1 MSALQA
7 KAEKE
12 FRKDIQ
18 TKTMQ
23 NKSAKRKSILAA
35 AITLGLSLPGAA
47 GCGAKEASGE
57 PDRQCLPQS
66 LQTLSYEE
74 HLDISVGYW
83 NIDGMAKAIQPDD
96 MTRYIEELFN
106 ITLHPTSVTWSN
118 YKERY
123 QILSATDSLP
133 DLFAT
138 LTLSSTDNND
148 SATFTDMIETGS
160 IRALPKD
167 LSAYPALCNV
177 LESIS
182 FTQYGDGQY
191 YAIPRISFLDPVLG
205 STDAA
210 MIVRR
215 DWMDNLG
222 LQDPENL
229 DEFVALMAAFANNDP
244 DGNGFDDTIGYN
256 VNFLNALGKWVI
268 LGIAPGCNV
277 YTWVEEDGRFVPSWT
292 TEAFRD
298 VVSTY

>member
-1 MSALQA
+1 
-7 KAEKE
+7 
-12 FRKDIQ
+12 
-18 TKTMQ
+18 
-23 NKSAKRKSILAA
+23 
-35 AITLGLSLPGAA
+35 
-47 GCGAKEASGE
+47 
-57 PDRQCLPQS
+57 
-66 LQTLSYEE
+66 
-74 HLDISVGYW
+74 
-83 NIDGMAKAIQPDD
+83 MAKAIQPDD

-215 DWMDNLG
+215 D
-222 LQDPENL
+222 
-229 DEFVALMAAFANNDP
+229 
-244 DGNGFDDTIGYN
+244 
-256 VNFLNALGKWVI
+256 
-268 LGIAPGCNV
+268 
-277 YTWVEEDGRFVPSWT
+277 
-292 TEAFRD
+292 
-298 VVSTY
+298 